1 MKMVIFMQ
9 QYFIKG
15 LLETGQIVTLDEQ
28 QSFHIVKV
36 MRMKESDVIVLA
48 DDAHK
53 VYEAEL
59 VKLGSIV
66 EANVLSQLERNTEMD
81 VQVTVIMALIKK
93 DKWDFFLMKAT
104 ELGAAR
110 FVPYKAKRSVVK
122 SDDEKIDKKK
132 QRWMRIAEE
141 AAEQSRRQCIPE
153 ITDPAGL
160 KEIKKYMSEVNL
172 IAYEKES
179 GSGKLIRDVMHSAQS
194 VTIVIGPEGGFDPKE
209 VDELLDMGFEC
220 VSLGKR
226 ILRAETAACYAL
238 AAIDA
243 LVE

>member
-1 MKMVIFMQ
+1 MQ
-9 QYFIKG
+9 QYFVK
-15 LLETGQIVTLDEQ
+15 ETLALNQVVALDSQ
-28 QSFHIVKV
+28 QSFHIAKV
-36 MRMKESDVIVLA
+36 MRMKEEDTIVVVDGEKIA
-48 DDAHK
+48 
-53 VYEAEL
+53 YEAAL
-59 VKLGSIV
+59 RKVGPICTAQMTSSLDRD
-66 EANVLSQLERNTEMD
+66 NEMNA
-81 VQVTVIMALIKK
+81 QVTVVMALIKK

-110 FVPYKAKRSVVK
+110 IVPFKAKRSVVK
-122 SDDEKIDKKK
+122 SDDEKLEKKK
-132 QRWMRIAEE
+132 QRWMRIVEE
-141 AAEQSRRQCIPE
+141 AAEQSRRQCVPE
-153 ITDPAGL
+153 VSDPMTL
-160 KEIKKYMSEVNL
+160 KQLKNVMSEVNM

-179 GSGKLIRDVMHSAQS
+179 GTGKLLRDALKSSQS
-194 VTIVIGPEGGFDPKE
+194 VTTVIGPEGGFEPSE

>member
-1 MKMVIFMQ
+1 MQ
-9 QYFIKG
+9 QYFVK
-15 LLETGQIVTLDEQ
+15 ETLALNQVVALDSQ
-28 QSFHIVKV
+28 QSFHIAKV
-36 MRMKESDVIVLA
+36 MRMKEEDTIVVVDGEKIA
-48 DDAHK
+48 
-53 VYEAEL
+53 YEAAL
-59 VKLGSIV
+59 RKVGPICTAQMTSSLDRD
-66 EANVLSQLERNTEMD
+66 NEMNA
-81 VQVTVIMALIKK
+81 QVTVVMALIKK

-110 FVPYKAKRSVVK
+110 IVPFKAKRSVVK
-122 SDDEKIDKKK
+122 SDDEKLEKKK
-132 QRWMRIAEE
+132 QRWMRIVEE
-141 AAEQSRRQCIPE
+141 AAEQSRRQCVPE
-153 ITDPAGL
+153 VSDPMTL
-160 KEIKKYMSEVNL
+160 KQLKNVMSEVNM

-179 GSGKLIRDVMHSAQS
+179 GTGKLLRDALKSSQS
-194 VTIVIGPEGGFDPKE
+194 VTIVIGPEGGFEPSE

>member
-1 MKMVIFMQ
+1 MQ
-9 QYFIKG
+9 QYFVK
-15 LLETGQIVTLDEQ
+15 ETLALNQVVALDSQ
-28 QSFHIVKV
+28 QSFHIAKV
-36 MRMKESDVIVLA
+36 MRMKEKDTIVVVDGA
-48 DDAHK
+48 KIA
-53 VYEAEL
+53 YEAEL
-59 VKLGSIV
+59 RKVGPICTAQMTSSLDRD
-66 EANVLSQLERNTEMD
+66 NEMNA
-81 VQVTVIMALIKK
+81 QVTVVMALIKK

-110 FVPYKAKRSVVK
+110 IVPFKAKRSVVK
-122 SDDEKIDKKK
+122 SDDEKLEKKK
-132 QRWMRIAEE
+132 QRWMRIVEE
-141 AAEQSRRQCIPE
+141 AADQSRRQCVPE
-153 ITDPAGL
+153 VSDPMTL
-160 KEIKKYMSEVNL
+160 KQLKNVMSEVNM

-179 GSGKLIRDVMHSAQS
+179 GTGKLLRDALKSSQS
-194 VTIVIGPEGGFDPKE
+194 VTIVIGPEGGLEPSE

>member
-1 MKMVIFMQ
+1 MQ
-9 QYFIKG
+9 QYFVK
-15 LLETGQIVTLDEQ
+15 ETLALNQVVALDSQ
-28 QSFHIVKV
+28 QSFHIAKV
-36 MRMKESDVIVLA
+36 MRMKEEDTIVVVDGA
-48 DDAHK
+48 KIA
-53 VYEAEL
+53 YEAAL
-59 VKLGSIV
+59 RKVGPICTAQMTSSLDRD
-66 EANVLSQLERNTEMD
+66 NEMNA
-81 VQVTVIMALIKK
+81 QVTVVMALIKK

-110 FVPYKAKRSVVK
+110 IVPFKAKRSVVK
-122 SDDEKIDKKK
+122 SDDEKLEKKK
-132 QRWMRIAEE
+132 QRWMRIVEE
-141 AAEQSRRQCIPE
+141 AAEQSRRQCVPE
-153 ITDPAGL
+153 VSDPMTL
-160 KEIKKYMSEVNL
+160 KQLKNVMSEVNM

-179 GSGKLIRDVMHSAQS
+179 GTGKLLRDALKSSQS
-194 VTIVIGPEGGFDPKE
+194 VTIVIGPEGGFEPSE

>member
-1 MKMVIFMQ
+1 MNLVISMQ
-9 QYFIKG
+9 QYFVKEV
-15 LLETGQIVTLDEQ
+15 LHNHQIVALDEQ

-36 MRMKESDVIVLA
+36 MRMKENDHIVLA
-48 DDAHK
+48 DADHK

-59 VKLGSIV
+59 LSLGTFA
-66 EANVLSQLERNTEMD
+66 EAKVLQQLQRNTEMKMP
-81 VQVTVIMALIKK
+81 VTVIMALIKK

-110 FVPYKAKRSVVK
+110 IVPYKAKRSVVK

-132 QRWMRIAEE
+132 QRWMRIVEE
-141 AAEQSRRQCIPE
+141 AAEQSRRQCVPE
-153 ITDPAGL
+153 ITDPAGI
-160 KEIKKYMSEVNL
+160 KELKKYLSDVNL

-179 GSGKLIRDVMHSAQS
+179 GSGKLLRDVLNQPQSA
-194 VTIVIGPEGGFDPKE
+194 TIIIGPEGGFDPGE
-209 VDELLDMGFEC
+209 VDELLNMGFEC
-220 VSLGKR
+220 ISLGKR

-238 AAIDA
+238 SAIDA